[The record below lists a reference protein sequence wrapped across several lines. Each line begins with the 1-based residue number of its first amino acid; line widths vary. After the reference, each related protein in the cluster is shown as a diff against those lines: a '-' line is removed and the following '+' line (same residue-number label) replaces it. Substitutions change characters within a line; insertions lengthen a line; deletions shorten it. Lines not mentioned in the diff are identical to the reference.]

1 MKNWTL
7 DLPDTVVVTGTASG
21 LGQEVARQ
29 LLNCGVSVIGVDLH
43 APDPQPDGNYHH
55 VEGSVDSAETWE
67 TVKDSIDASG
77 GIGYVG
83 SAAVLKVGTLLD
95 ESLDTWR
102 KSWEVN
108 VLGNILALRTLL
120 PLMVAAA
127 HASVVAVS
135 SVDADFG
142 EQQLGAYA
150 SSKGA
155 MSAAIRTIALDYAA
169 TGVQF
174 NVLAPGPMRAG
185 LFERHLASADDP
197 GRFLATRQA
206 RQPRGRITGV
216 DEVARAALFL
226 LSPASSALLGTTI
239 TADGGLT
246 TGFDFRTGTEGS
258 SAAISASNG

>member
-1 MKNWTL
+1 MIAWTI

-29 LLNCGVSVIGVDLH
+29 LLDCKVNVIGVDL
-43 APDPQPDGNYHH
+43 AEPDGELSGSYTH
-55 VEGSVDSAETWE
+55 VAGSVSVEDTWH
-67 TVKDSIDASG
+67 TVRGHIDTSDG
-77 GIGYVG
+77 LGYVG
-83 SAAVLKVGTLLD
+83 SAAMLAVGTLLD
-95 ESLDTWR
+95 ETTDVWR
-102 KSWEVN
+102 QSWEVN
-108 VLGNILALRTLL
+108 VLGNIMALRNLL
-120 PLMVAAA
+120 PLMVNAPHAA
-127 HASVVAVS
+127 VVAVS
-135 SVDADFG
+135 SIDAEFG

-155 MSAAIRTIALDYAA
+155 LSAAIRTIALDYAD

-197 GRFLATRQA
+197 DRFLATRQK

-216 DEVARAALFL
+216 EEVARAALFL
-226 LSPASSALLGTTI
+226 LSPASSALLGTTV

-246 TGFDFRTGTEGS
+246 TGFDFRTGDEGS
-258 SAAISASNG
+258 SATH